1 MRLKA
6 LSNISIS
13 AFLNPARAA
22 LWLRRAIGNG
32 TQWVSFEPNTPDTW
46 ALLEREISLFLRDLW
61 MKGYFAGGSAEDS
74 FLVKCDRESNPPES
88 VDAGRLVTDIRV
100 APALPAEYILFSIE
114 QQTGEL
120 PVEESKTA

>member
-1 MRLKA
+1 VNVRRLF
-6 LSNISIS
+6 IM
-13 AFLNPARAA
+13 
-22 LWLRRAIGNG
+22 LRRAIHAG

-46 ALLEREISLFLRDLW
+46 SLLEREISLFLRDVW

-74 FLVKCDRESNPPES
+74 FLVKCDRETNPPES
-88 VDAGRLVTDIRV
+88 VDVGRMVTEIRV

-120 PVEESKTA
+120 NRDET